1 MKLLS
6 PGLHLQ
12 SKNEADRKG
21 EQIMASAPTITIKKM
36 LETLPKE
43 LQDRVVEHVR
53 EYIRDLRDE
62 VRWNESFS
70 RTQESLIAA
79 ARQARK
85 EISEGK
91 ASPLDVE
98 KL

>member
-1 MKLLS
+1 MWPGTKALS
-6 PGLHLQ
+6 KQ
-12 SKNEADRKG
+12 KKVNING
-21 EQIMASAPTITIKKM
+21 EQAMALAPTMTIKKM

-43 LQDRVVEHVR
+43 LQDQVVEHVR
-53 EYIRDLRDE
+53 EYIEDLRDE

-70 RTQESLIAA
+70 RTQETLIIA

-91 ASPLDVE
+91 ASPMDVE

>member
-1 MKLLS
+1 M
-6 PGLHLQ
+6 
-12 SKNEADRKG
+12 
-21 EQIMASAPTITIKKM
+21 TIKKM

-43 LQDRVVEHVR
+43 LQDHVVEHVR
-53 EYIRDLRDE
+53 EYIEDLRDE

-70 RTQESLIAA
+70 RTQENLIIAA
-79 ARQARK
+79 RKARE

>member
-1 MKLLS
+1 MENRS
-6 PGLHLQ
+6 
-12 SKNEADRKG
+12 
-21 EQIMASAPTITIKKM
+21 MASAPTMTIKKM

-43 LQDRVVEHVR
+43 LQDHVVEHVR
-53 EYIRDLRDE
+53 EYIEDLRDE

-70 RTQESLIAA
+70 RTQENLIIAA
-79 ARQARK
+79 RKARE